1 MAYIGFVAARTQNV
15 GRKYLKVLEGLSIKG
30 VCGPPR
36 GLRSCRP
43 NPIGAP
49 EAIESSRF
57 SEIGTIKS
65 LK

>member
-1 MAYIGFVAARTQNV
+1 MLAGNV
-15 GRKYLKVLEGLSIKG
+15 LKFGRGASIKG

-36 GLRSCRP
+36 GLRRCRP